1 MYFFTLYEN
10 MKIYYNI
17 QKSNEGAENFL
28 KLSEYARKN
37 SITYQTAWNHFKSG
51 KIPNARQLPTGTVVI
66 DETQQAQ
73 VNDYVVI
80 YARVSGSENK
90 SNLDAQADRLIQYCE
105 ASGLT
110 VSEVV
115 KECASGLDDSRPK
128 LSKIFQDRKATKIVV
143 EHKDRL
149 TRFGYH
155 YIELL
160 YPECEII
167 VVDPCEDKQDLF
179 EDFISLVTSFCA
191 RIYGRRRSRRKT
203 EQIIEALNDTE

>member
-1 MYFFTLYEN
+1 M
-10 MKIYYNI
+10 
-17 QKSNEGAENFL
+17 
-28 KLSEYARKN
+28 KLSEYAKKN

-51 KIPNARQLPTGTVVI
+51 KIPNARQLQTGTVVI
-66 DETQQAQ
+66 DENQQAH
-73 VNDYVVI
+73 VNDYVIV
-80 YARVSGSENK
+80 YARVSSYENK

-105 ASGLT
+105 ALGLI

-115 KECASGLDDSRPK
+115 KECASGLNDNRPK
-128 LSKIFQDRKATKIVV
+128 LSKIFRDRKATKIVV
-143 EHKDRL
+143 EHEDRL
-149 TRFGYH
+149 TRFGYK